1 MKKKIKVIGIDGKTL
16 EKEYNTRNYE
26 MYQESLK
33 HKSQTFR
40 DKTKYTRKEKYKKRI
55 SNDPLY
61 FFIYSKKSLKNI
73 LLI

>member
-1 MKKKIKVIGIDGKTL
+1 MKKKIRVIGIDGKTL

-40 DKTKYTRKEKYKKRI
+40 DKTKYTRKEKHKKRI
-55 SNDPLY
+55 NNDSLY
-61 FFIYSKKSLKNI
+61 FFYKFNKEIYY
-73 LLI
+73 